1 METGAFGWKFQ
12 DEIQPIL
19 DAYDRQSKDI
29 RRNGAEGRLA
39 RMQAMDDAMANSG
52 VRQEETMGSLPYGV
66 ARQPGQ
72 TAFFVSDPGTGVP
85 GSPTTNGG
93 GGQFGNVGFQVSA
106 GNGGFMDRPSLG
118 QLGPDGPGSAAML
131 PTQLPLRIVSNPPNA
146 IHRPQ
151 DENIE
156 ANGGILGT
164 LHDIYRGAADII
176 TKPEVTDV
184 IKRQSEYLRR
194 AGDTVGLGGTGLAVA
209 GTVTAQPELIAP
221 GMAGMGL
228 GEALST
234 LGSAGVALSDA
245 LANDRKAAIRDSV
258 GGLVGS
264 KLPYTIDPQKSV
276 IDRTAGYFGF

>member
-12 DEIQPIL
+12 DQIQPIL
-19 DAYDRQSKDI
+19 DAYDRQSEDI
-29 RRNGAEGRLA
+29 RRNGAEGQLA
-39 RMQAMDDAMANSG
+39 RMQAVDDAMAN
-52 VRQEETMGSLPYGV
+52 GSARRDQTLDAPYGV
-66 ARQPGQ
+66 TRQ
-72 TAFFVSDPGTGVP
+72 SDQAASRAGAPSALVM
-85 GSPTTNGG
+85 NGG
-93 GGQFGNVGFQVSA
+93 GSQFGNAGFQVGA
-106 GNGGFMDRPSLG
+106 GSGGFMDRPSLG

-131 PTQLPLRIVSNPPNA
+131 STQLPEWMAVNPPNA
-146 IHRPQ
+146 IQRPE
-151 DENIE
+151 DGSIE
-156 ANGGILGT
+156 ANGGILGA
-164 LHDIYRGAADII
+164 LHNIYRGAADAI

-194 AGDTVGLGGTGLAVA
+194 AGDAVGLGGTGLAVA

-234 LGSAGVALSDA
+234 LGSAGVALSDV